1 MAKDK
6 GEQTGNENTNANP
19 YKDPLFIAVN
29 DNGSTPLGSIIF
41 DGTNFMNWSKSIRIA
56 LGAKNKLGFLGGK
69 HPKPTTGEEEVQK
82 WERCDYMVRSWLLA
96 TMKPDVAGSLVNMQS
111 TKQLWEEILERYAQ
125 TNAPQLFALKKDLW
139 ELQQNNL
146 SISEYYCRL
155 KSIWDQIGDLE
166 GMPDCTCGA
175 MSKCSCDLAKRV
187 MDLQATE
194 KLIKFVMGLNTGYDQ
209 MKSNLLSTDPLVT
222 VNKAYNLVLQIER
235 QKQITGEMTAAL
247 EASALAVNRQ
257 VQSRNLGLLKNF
269 QKKDYYKQF
278 KIEKMTRFCEH
289 CGKKGH
295 NKEECFQIVRYPEW
309 YKKGPE
315 QFKSA
320 ANMVKDTRNP
330 IQDNPLDYAAQD
342 QEASGM
348 KQDNKFMNTLVQEVI
363 KAIAEKQGEAS
374 SSQANFAGPFH

>member
-6 GEQTGNENTNANP
+6 GEQSGNENSSVNP

-69 HPKPTTGEEEVQK
+69 HPKPTSGEEEMQK
-82 WERCDYMVRSWLLA
+82 WERCDYMVRSWMLA
-96 TMKPDVAGSLVNMQS
+96 TMKSDVAASLVNMQS
-111 TKQLWEEILERYAQ
+111 TRQLWEEIVERYAQ
-125 TNAPQLFALKKDLW
+125 TNAPQLFSLKKDLW

-146 SISEYYCRL
+146 SVSEYFCKL
-155 KSIWDQIGDLE
+155 KSIWDQIADLE
-166 GMPDCTCGA
+166 GIPECTCGA
-175 MSKCSCDLAKRV
+175 MAKCSCDLAKKL
-187 MDLQATE
+187 MELQSTE
-194 KLIKFVMGLNTGYDQ
+194 RLIKFVMGLNNGYDQ

-257 VQSRNLGLLKNF
+257 NQSRSLGPLKNF
-269 QKKDYYKQF
+269 QKKDYFKQI
-278 KIEKMTRFCEH
+278 KIEKMARSCDH

-295 NKEECFQIVRYPEW
+295 CKEECFKIVGYPDW
-309 YKKGPE
+309 YKKGAE

-320 ANMVKDTRNP
+320 ANVEMIT
-330 IQDNPLDYAAQD
+330 QDNPLEFSTQNGEGY
-342 QEASGM
+342 GV
-348 KQDNKFMNTLVQEVI
+348 KQDSKFMNNLVQEVI
-363 KAIAEKQGEAS
+363 KAMTEKQGEAS